1 MNSVTADRVGSG
13 GNKEERSAKRAR
25 RNEDEDDEEGQPP
38 RSSDPFS
45 NLPPDALT
53 IVLKYALP
61 SEDIHRFEFAWSMG
75 KISKSLREHR
85 ASMLDVLHV
94 APFHL
99 EEYEEYTPLNG
110 TVDDREPFDC
120 RTTLIKALATD
131 PTKCA
136 LISELHI
143 TRQSIE
149 KPDGRIDNGMV
160 KSLRS
165 LLTKEGA
172 FENAKVL
179 SMNLNPVNL
188 EVDYVLNGCHL
199 TNISLFNK
207 AVLKKMPKSFP
218 SIENVTLGHCFPP
231 ELLQSGNLFSAF
243 FHSLKTPLR
252 SLALLCIPGLTE
264 SHVANVL
271 STTRD
276 NLTRLEIDG
285 GRRSISNDAPFSVT
299 SEMFNALAT
308 NGKRLESLSL
318 CGVDIFDISYHPLRV
333 LSSIAGLKEL
343 VLKRN
348 GHHFYTRI
356 DEGYEEIP
364 ETEAE
369 QQYIDLLLFYG
380 KQLEAFHGDFSSVM
394 AASDALDNLVSLQLS
409 DTEYAA
415 EDSAPN
421 IPKTIKLQVVDLG
434 LLPTS
439 AIARAIRAG
448 VRDFE
453 MSEETEEQARVSSRN
468 ICVDLLRRGGFRF
481 PHEVVFRFSSFGKC
495 FYAKAF
501 ARDGA
506 VKLSIICIEF
516 GAIGSN
522 ERTHEIRL
530 G

>member
-99 EEYEEYTPLNG
+99 EEYEEYSPLNG
-110 TVDDREPFDC
+110 TSDDREPFDC
-120 RTTLIKALATD
+120 RAALVKALATD

-160 KSLRS
+160 KFLRS

-172 FENAKVL
+172 FKNAQVL
-179 SMNLNPVNL
+179 SINLNL
-188 EVDYVLNGCHL
+188 EEDALNHFA
-199 TNISLFNK
+199 NISLFNK
-207 AVLKKMPKSFP
+207 AMLKKMPKSFP

-380 KQLEAFHGDFSSVM
+380 KQLEAFSGDFSSVM

-409 DTEYAA
+409 DTENAA
-415 EDSAPN
+415 EDSVPN
-421 IPKTIKLQVVDLG
+421 IPKTIKLQEVDLG
-434 LLPTS
+434 LLHTG

-453 MSEETEEQARVSSRN
+453 MSEETEEQARNSIKN
-468 ICVDLLRRGGFRF
+468 ICVALLRRGGFRF
-481 PHEVVFRFSSFGKC
+481 PHEVVFRFSSWGKC

-506 VKLSIICIEF
+506 VKLSIICIDF

-522 ERTHEIRL
+522 ERTLGIRL

>member
-53 IVLKYALP
+53 IVLKYAHP

-85 ASMLDVLHV
+85 ASMLDVLPV

-120 RTTLIKALATD
+120 RAALVKALATD
-131 PTKCA
+131 PAKCA

-160 KSLRS
+160 KFLRS

-172 FENAKVL
+172 FKNAQVL
-179 SMNLNPVNL
+179 SINLNL
-188 EVDYVLNGCHL
+188 EEDALNHFA
-199 TNISLFNK
+199 NISLFNK
-207 AVLKKMPKSFP
+207 AMLKKMPKSFP

-299 SEMFNALAT
+299 SEMFNALVT

-380 KQLEAFHGDFSSVM
+380 KQLEAFRGDFSSVM

-409 DTEYAA
+409 DTENAA
-415 EDSAPN
+415 EDSVPN
-421 IPKTIKLQVVDLG
+421 IPKTIKLQEVDLG
-434 LLPTS
+434 LLHTG

-453 MSEETEEQARVSSRN
+453 MSEETEEQARNSIKN
-468 ICVDLLRRGGFRF
+468 ICVALLRRGGFRF
-481 PHEVVFRFSSFGKC
+481 PHEVEFRFSSWGKC

>member
-25 RNEDEDDEEGQPP
+25 RNEDEDEEGQPP
-38 RSSDPFS
+38 LSSDPFS

-53 IVLKYALP
+53 IVLKYACP
-61 SEDIHRFEFAWSMG
+61 SEDIHRFEFAWSIG
-75 KISKSLREHR
+75 KISKSLRGHR
-85 ASMLDVLHV
+85 ASILDMLHV
-94 APFHL
+94 VPFHL
-99 EEYEEYTPLNG
+99 EEYEEYSPLNG
-110 TVDDREPFDC
+110 TSDDREPFDC
-120 RTTLIKALATD
+120 RAALVKALSTD
-131 PTKCA
+131 PAKCA

-149 KPDGRIDNGMV
+149 KPDGRIGNGMV

-179 SMNLNPVNL
+179 SMNLNPVDL
-188 EVDYVLNGCHL
+188 EVDDVLNGCHL

-207 AVLKKMPKSFP
+207 AMLKKMPKSFP
-218 SIENVTLGHCFPP
+218 SITNITLGHCFPP
-231 ELLQSGNLFSAF
+231 EILQSGNLFSAF
-243 FHSLKTPLR
+243 FHSLRTPLR

-285 GRRSISNDAPFSVT
+285 GRRSSSNDAPFSVT
-299 SEMFNALAT
+299 SEMFNALVT

-318 CGVDIFDISYHPLRV
+318 CGVEIFDLSYHPVRV

-369 QQYIDLLLFYG
+369 QQYIDLFLFYG
-380 KQLEAFHGDFSSVM
+380 KQLEAFRGDFSSVL
-394 AASDALDNLVSLQLS
+394 AASDALDNLVALQLS
-409 DTEYAA
+409 DTEDAA
-415 EDSAPN
+415 ENSAPN
-421 IPKTIKLQVVDLG
+421 IPKTIKLQEVDLG
-434 LLPTS
+434 LLHKG
-439 AIARAIRAG
+439 ALARAIRAG

-453 MSEETEEQARVSSRN
+453 MSEETEEQARNSNKS
-468 ICVDLLRRGGFRF
+468 ICVALLRRGGFRF
-481 PHEVVFRFSSFGKC
+481 PHEVVFRFSSWGKC
-495 FYAKAF
+495 FYVKAY

-506 VKLSIICIEF
+506 VKLSIICIEV

-522 ERTHEIRL
+522 ERTHVIRL

>member
-25 RNEDEDDEEGQPP
+25 RNEDEDEEGQPP

-53 IVLKYALP
+53 IVLKYACP
-61 SEDIHRFEFAWSMG
+61 VDEMHRFEFAWSLE

-85 ASMLDVLHV
+85 VSILDVLPV

-99 EEYEEYTPLNG
+99 EEYEEYSPLNG
-110 TVDDREPFDC
+110 TSDDREPFDC
-120 RTTLIKALATD
+120 RAALVKALSTD
-131 PTKCA
+131 TAKCA

-172 FENAKVL
+172 FKNAQVL
-179 SMNLNPVNL
+179 SINLNPVDL
-188 EVDYVLNGCHL
+188 EEDARNHL

-207 AVLKKMPKSFP
+207 AMLKKMPKSFP
-218 SIENVTLGHCFPP
+218 SMTNITLGHCFPP
-231 ELLQSGNLFSAF
+231 EILQSGNLFSTF

-252 SLALLCIPGLTE
+252 SLALLCIPSLTE
-264 SHVANVL
+264 IHVTNVL

-276 NLTRLEIDG
+276 NLIRLEVDG
-285 GRRSISNDAPFSVT
+285 GRSSSNDAPLSVT
-299 SEMFNALAT
+299 SEMFKALVT
-308 NGKRLESLSL
+308 NCKRLEYLSL
-318 CGVDIFDISYHPLRV
+318 CGVEIFDISHHPLKV

-369 QQYIDLLLFYG
+369 QQYIDLFLYYG
-380 KQLEAFHGDFSSVM
+380 KQLEAFHGDFSSSL
-394 AASDALDNLVSLQLS
+394 AASDALDNLVALQLS
-409 DTEYAA
+409 DTEDSA

-421 IPKTIKLQVVDLG
+421 IPKAIKLQKVGLG
-434 LLPTS
+434 FLHRGT
-439 AIARAIRAG
+439 IARAIRAG

-453 MSEETEEQARVSSRN
+453 MSEETEEQARNSRSN
-468 ICVDLLRRGGFRF
+468 ICIALMSRGGFRF
-481 PHEVVFRFSSFGKC
+481 PHEVVFRFSRWGKC
-495 FYAKAF
+495 FYAKAY
-501 ARDGA
+501 ARDGT
-506 VKLSIICIEF
+506 VDFNRICAESS
-516 GAIGSN
+516 AIGSN
-522 ERTHEIRL
+522 ERTHERPL
-530 G
+530 AL